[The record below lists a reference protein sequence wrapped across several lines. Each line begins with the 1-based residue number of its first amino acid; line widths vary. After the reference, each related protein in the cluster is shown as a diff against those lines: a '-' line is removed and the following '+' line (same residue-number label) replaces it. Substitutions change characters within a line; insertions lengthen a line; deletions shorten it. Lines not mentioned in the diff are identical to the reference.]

1 MTGYLPGDLL
11 ARRKGLVTHY
21 GVALANGRVL
31 HNMPGRGE
39 HVSSAAEFSR
49 GHRVRVTPQSF
60 SERRRTLR
68 SAGTAVRELQAG
80 TRRHYSLF
88 DNNCEHTVHRVAE
101 GEARSP
107 QLRGWLLGAGLAAA
121 TLAVTRH
128 PGWAA
133 ASFALG
139 QKVARR

>member
-11 ARRKGLVTHY
+11 ARRKGLVTHR
-21 GVALANGRVL
+21 GVALADGRVL
-31 HNMPGRGE
+31 HNVPGRGE
-39 HVSSAAEFSR
+39 HVSSCAEFGR
-49 GHRVRVTPQSF
+49 GHRVWVTPQSYAQ
-60 SERRRTLR
+60 RARTLR
-68 SAGTAVRELQAG
+68 AAQAFARELDSGAG
-80 TRRHYSLF
+80 RHYSLF
-88 DNNCEHTVHRVAE
+88 DNNCEHTMHRVAD

-133 ASFALG
+133 AGFALG

>member
-11 ARRKGLVTHY
+11 ARRKGLVTHR
-21 GVALANGRVL
+21 GVALADGRVL

-49 GHRVRVTPQSF
+49 GHRVRVTPQTYSQ
-60 SERRRTLR
+60 RRRTLR
-68 SAGTAVRELQAG
+68 SAGTLARELQG
-80 TRRHYSLF
+80 GSRRHYSLF
-88 DNNCEHTVHRVAE
+88 DNNCEHTMHRVAD

-107 QLRGWLLGAGLAAA
+107 QLRGWLVGAGLAAA